1 MHRRKFLA
9 SVAGLVAGARLVSAP
24 STQPLF
30 TISLAQWSLH
40 RAFGRKQPA
49 TADPLDFAK
58 IAKTQFDIDAVEYV
72 NLFYKD
78 AVKKPGLGN
87 DLKKRADDHGVKSV
101 LIMCD
106 GEGNLGDP
114 DNSKRSTA
122 VENHRKWLD
131 LAQTLG
137 CHSIRVNAASDKSK
151 TYAEQQKLA
160 ADGLRKL
167 CELGDTYGLNVIVEN
182 HGGLSSHG
190 DWLVGVMKLV
200 DHKRVG
206 TLPDF
211 GNFDKD
217 YDRYQG
223 VQEMMPYA
231 KGVSAKSHEFD
242 AAGNETH
249 TDYVRMMKIVTD
261 AGYHGRVGIEYE
273 GPTLSEPDGV
283 RATKRLLER
292 ILAR

>member
-114 DNSKRSTA
+114 DNSKRL
-122 VENHRKWLD
+122 HRRREPSQM
-131 LAQTLG
+131 ARLG
-137 CHSIRVNAASDKSK
+137 TNARLPLHPR
-151 TYAEQQKLA
+151 QRRFGQK
-160 ADGLRKL
+160 
-167 CELGDTYGLNVIVEN
+167 
-182 HGGLSSHG
+182 
-190 DWLVGVMKLV
+190 
-200 DHKRVG
+200 
-206 TLPDF
+206 
-211 GNFDKD
+211 
-217 YDRYQG
+217 
-223 VQEMMPYA
+223 
-231 KGVSAKSHEFD
+231 
-242 AAGNETH
+242 
-249 TDYVRMMKIVTD
+249 
-261 AGYHGRVGIEYE
+261 
-273 GPTLSEPDGV
+273 
-283 RATKRLLER
+283 
-292 ILAR
+292 